1 MSILAGPGLSKSRHF
16 GPVKRKTAVRCALP
30 VEVGGVY
37 FFLGGMRANS
47 RKRIVMAM
55 GRNEIARPA
64 ANEILL
70 VTSGDL
76 RLAANQVCWPAQRDM
91 EEALT
96 AAFAK
101 QGVRLVRAHAYDETA
116 KHGFISSQRMGMDV
130 FMNIH
135 PEARLVFATAA
146 WQYSHHVLPGLRSH
160 KGPILTVANWSGQWP
175 GLVGLLNLNGS
186 LIKAGREFSSIW
198 SKDFTDDFFLAALG
212 EWLRDGRITH
222 DTSHVHALDRSR
234 LPAESLELG
243 AALAADLRHR
253 KAILGVFDE
262 GCMGMYNAIID
273 DELLNPAGVY
283 KERLSQSALVAKMRT
298 VGEAEAEAVYQW
310 LVAKGV
316 SFELGTDEASELTKG
331 QVIEQCKMYIA
342 AMRIAK
348 EFGCDAI
355 GIQYQQGLKDMTCAS
370 DLAEGMLNNADRPPV
385 FAEGTQDELY
395 AGGPLAH
402 FNEVDECAGV
412 DAMITNRCWNALGID
427 PSTTLHDVRW
437 GEHYTGD
444 GLDDFVWVLQI
455 SGAAP
460 ANHFS
465 GGYAGATSERQP
477 PMYFPLGGGTLKGIS
492 KPGEIVWS
500 RVFQEGGTLHA
511 DIGRGTAVTLPL
523 AETERRW
530 RETTRQ
536 WPIMHAVLH
545 GVSRDQLMAR
555 HRANHVNV
563 AYAPSAEMADK
574 ALATKA
580 AMLAELGIT
589 VHVCGETRIG

>member
-1 MSILAGPGLSKSRHF
+1 
-16 GPVKRKTAVRCALP
+16 
-30 VEVGGVY
+30 
-37 FFLGGMRANS
+37 
-47 RKRIVMAM
+47 MAIE
-55 GRNEIARPA
+55 GNGWKPA
-64 ANEILL
+64 ADEALL

-76 RLAANQVCWPAQRDM
+76 RLAANQACWPAQREM
-91 EEALT
+91 EEKLT
-96 AAFAK
+96 AAFA
-101 QGVRLVRAHAYDETA
+101 QRGVKLIRAHEYSETE
-116 KHGFISSQRMGMDV
+116 KHGFIGSQRRGMDV
-130 FMNIH
+130 FLNIH
-135 PEARLVFATAA
+135 PDAKLVFATAA

-186 LIKAGREFSSIW
+186 LVKAGRKFSSIW
-198 SKDFTDDFFLAALG
+198 SKEFTDDYFLNALD
-212 EWLRDGRITH
+212 EWLREGKISH
-222 DTSHVHALDRSR
+222 DQSHVHALDLEK
-234 LPAESLELG
+234 LPAESAALG
-243 AALAADLRHR
+243 AALAGELKHR
-253 KAILGVFDE
+253 KAIIGIFDE

-298 VGEAEAEAVYQW
+298 VKDAEADAVYQW

-316 SFELGTDEASELTKG
+316 TFDFGSDPATELTLE
-331 QVIEQCKMYIA
+331 QVLEQCKMYIA
-342 AMRIAK
+342 AVRIAK

-385 FAEGTQDELY
+385 FADGTEEELY
-395 AGGPLAH
+395 ADEPLVH

-412 DAMITNRCWNALGID
+412 DGLITNRCWNALGLD

-444 GLDDFVWVLQI
+444 GLDEFVWVLQI

-460 ANHFS
+460 ANHFV
-465 GGYAGATSERQP
+465 GGYAGARSERQP
-477 PMYFPLGGGTLKGIS
+477 AMYFPLGGGTLKGIG

-500 RVFQEGGTLHA
+500 RVFVEGGALHA
-511 DIGRGTAVTLPL
+511 DIGRGTAVTLPQ
-523 AETERRW
+523 AETDRRW

-536 WPIMHAVLH
+536 WPMMHTVLH
-545 GVSRDQLMAR
+545 GVSQNQMMAR

-563 AYAPSAEMADK
+563 VYAPSAELADK

-580 AMLAELGIT
+580 AMMAELGIA
-589 VHVCGETRIG
+589 VHVCGTTAIS